1 MTTTITFF
9 IISMFVLAGLIASKI
24 FEIKVR
30 KIDFLVKLFLV
41 GDRLIRQLGDILI
54 FKYNRYKK
62 ILNIFIFDFLP
73 SYLYELLVKMKDYVA
88 KKYYNAGDNIRGRRI
103 LKSNGSVSSFLE
115 QLAEDKSLEKKS

>member
-1 MTTTITFF
+1 MTTTITLFL
-9 IISMFVLAGLIASKI
+9 ISMFVLAGLIGSKI

-30 KIDFLVKLFLV
+30 RIDFLVNLFIKGDKLIH
-41 GDRLIRQLGDILI
+41 RLGDILI

-88 KKYYNAGDNIRGRRI
+88 KKYYNAGDSIRGRRI

-115 QLAEDKSLEKKS
+115 QLSEDKTVEKKS

>member
-1 MTTTITFF
+1 MTTTITLFL
-9 IISMFVLAGLIASKI
+9 ISMFVLAGLVGSKI

-30 KIDFLVKLFLV
+30 RIDFLVNLFIKGDKLIH
-41 GDRLIRQLGDILI
+41 RLGDILI

-88 KKYYNAGDNIRGRRI
+88 KKYYNAGDSIRGRRI

-115 QLAEDKSLEKKS
+115 QLSEDKTVEKKS

>member
-1 MTTTITFF
+1 
-9 IISMFVLAGLIASKI
+9 MFVLAGLIASKI